1 VADARRIFEW
11 MAGRLDGRDPA
22 ITAREGVE
30 LMLAQPGVP
39 HARVRAGGQDL
50 ASSGEE
56 PAAALAV
63 EVGRVRV
70 EWSGPEEAG
79 IAASAV
85 ATCVER
91 ACAGADAY
99 GTKRRLVHDLRGALA
114 VMAGHCE
121 MLESGVWGAMS
132 PEQLRSVR
140 ALARQVERLRELIER
155 VREQP

>member
-1 VADARRIFEW
+1 VR
-11 MAGRLDGRDPA
+11 
-22 ITAREGVE
+22 
-30 LMLAQPGVP
+30 
-39 HARVRAGGQDL
+39 HARVRVGAQEL
-50 ASSGEE
+50 ASSGDGSPTDGGLEI
-56 PAAALAV
+56 
-63 EVGRVRV
+63 GRVRV